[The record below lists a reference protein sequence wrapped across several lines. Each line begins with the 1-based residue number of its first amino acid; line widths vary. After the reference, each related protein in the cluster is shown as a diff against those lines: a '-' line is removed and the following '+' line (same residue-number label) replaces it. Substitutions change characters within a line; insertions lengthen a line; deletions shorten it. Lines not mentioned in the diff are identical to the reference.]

1 MDETPLR
8 MSDTVRF
15 EIPAHTDVDAF
26 CERIHARWPGSRR
39 QIADDVWLV
48 SARVRKS
55 KDDLAQLLREVEA
68 CVAETGLQAIRYHV
82 DGRAYVLAAT
92 AVEQAAATA

>member
-1 MDETPLR
+1 MDAIPLR
-8 MSDTVRF
+8 LSDTVRF
-15 EIPAHTDVDAF
+15 EIPAHVDVEAIA
-26 CERIHARWPGSRR
+26 ERIHGRWPGSTR

-55 KDDLAQLLREVEA
+55 KNDLALLLREVEA
-68 CVAETGLQAIRYHV
+68 LVAETGLQAIRYHV

-92 AVEQAAATA
+92 AVEQAATA